1 MNLLKVLLCEYFL
14 CSGPPL
20 LVLVSGI
27 HSLHLLVHHATYH
40 EMKGLIVLGKRD
52 IQPASH

>member
-20 LVLVSGI
+20 LVLVGGT
-27 HSLHLLVHHATYH
+27 HSLHLLVHHAAYH
-40 EMKGLIVLGKRD
+40 KMEGLIVLGKGD
-52 IQPASH
+52 IQATSH